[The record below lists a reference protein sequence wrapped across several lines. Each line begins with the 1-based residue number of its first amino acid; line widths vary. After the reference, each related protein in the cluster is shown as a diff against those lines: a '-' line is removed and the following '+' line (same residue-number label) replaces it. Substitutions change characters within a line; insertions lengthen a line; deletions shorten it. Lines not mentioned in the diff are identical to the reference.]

1 MEPKPVRGLDTETY
15 QGYAYLIC
23 DSEGGYLW
31 IQDIDSALEYL
42 TQRRFRQKH
51 NFFYNL
57 RFDYQ
62 AILKWLP
69 ESFLFELY
77 STKSTQYD
85 SYHIKYIPKKLLSI
99 TKGKHNSS
107 FYDLAPFF

>member
-1 MEPKPVRGLDTETY
+1 MNFSRNIADFRLLYPQKYPVKPLKKTEPKEVKGLDIETY

-31 IQDIDSALEYL
+31 IKDIDSALEYL

-62 AILKWLP
+62 AILKLV
-69 ESFLFELY
+69 
-77 STKSTQYD
+77 TG
-85 SYHIKYIPKKLLSI
+85 KYVI
-99 TKGKHNSS
+99 
-107 FYDLAPFF
+107 